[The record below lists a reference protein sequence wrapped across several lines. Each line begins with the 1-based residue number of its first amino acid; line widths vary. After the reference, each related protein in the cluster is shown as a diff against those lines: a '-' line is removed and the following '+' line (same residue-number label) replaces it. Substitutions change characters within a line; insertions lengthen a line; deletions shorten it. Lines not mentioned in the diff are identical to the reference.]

1 VRAQVRLVAED
12 SVEQRVLEMQQW
24 KREHGQAPA
33 GAGARAPGRA
43 NALQEQEFDGGSL
56 LRFFGDL

>member
-1 VRAQVRLVAED
+1 M
-12 SVEQRVLEMQQW
+12 EQRVLEMQQW